1 MRVRSPVQ
9 RAASRPGF
17 TLVEL
22 LVVLVILGLLASV
35 AAPQAMRYLGGAKH
49 DAAKLQLQGLMTA
62 VDLYRLDVGRYP
74 TREEGLAALM
84 QRPAGV
90 DRWNGPYVRKADQ
103 LQDPWSRPYRY
114 RFPGENG
121 VYDLIPGAPY
131 ALRIVGL
138 DHLAGATGM
147 SFTAAVS
154 NAGAAVTGLSA
165 VSVTA
170 TVASTN
176 ATGNQLVA
184 VGGLVTVT
192 ISAVAGAPTGGRLVL
207 RFTRA

>member
-1 MRVRSPVQ
+1 MQHTIRTWPSM
-9 RAASRPGF
+9 AALGHLRFARLRRTAARPGF

-84 QRPAGV
+84 QRPSGV

-121 VYDLIPGAPY
+121 VYDLFTLGADD
-131 ALRIVGL
+131 R
-138 DHLAGATGM
+138 AGGTGEDRD
-147 SFTAAVS
+147 
-154 NAGAAVTGLSA
+154 VTSW
-165 VSVTA
+165 
-170 TVASTN
+170 
-176 ATGNQLVA
+176 
-184 VGGLVTVT
+184 
-192 ISAVAGAPTGGRLVL
+192 
-207 RFTRA
+207 